1 MNLYFYLVAFIISL
15 FTVPIIVYIARKK
28 NILYQPNNRSS
39 HSTPIPAFGG
49 IAIFLGFSIGILF
62 LNHFDLHQY
71 WIILAAAAF
80 IFTLGLIDDL
90 IVIRSLKKLI
100 ILIAISIGVS
110 FLDGLT
116 ITNLHGLFQIY
127 EIPKYIGIPIT
138 ALVVLVVINAI
149 NLIDGIDGL
158 ASGIG
163 ILNLGF
169 YAYSFYMLD
178 NFHFSSFNLIM
189 VSSILAFLIYNL
201 SGYRFKIFMGD
212 SGSLLLGFI
221 ISISILR
228 FLNIEGATIDGSIQ
242 VSVVTVFSLLIVPVF
257 DLLYV
262 SIKRASLGLKIYIP
276 DKRHIH
282 HTLLKLGFSHK
293 LASLVLVMY
302 TIVFFVI
309 GQLLIAHLYCCI
321 ALGILLIL
329 AVILWTI
336 PEYIIN
342 KNPRKYVLKRN
353 GE

>member
-1 MNLYFYLVAFIISL
+1 MNIYYYLVAFIISL

-39 HSTPIPAFGG
+39 HTLPIPAFGG
-49 IAIFLGFSIGILF
+49 IAIFLGFTIGILF
-62 LNHFDLHQY
+62 LNNFDLPQY

-80 IFTLGLIDDL
+80 IFALGLIDDL
-90 IVIRSLKKLI
+90 IEIRSLKKLI
-100 ILIAISIGVS
+100 ILTAISIGVS

-116 ITNLHGLFQIY
+116 ISNLHGLFQIY
-127 EIPKYIGIPIT
+127 QIPKYIGIPLT

-169 YAYSFYMLD
+169 YAYSFYLHGD
-178 NFHFSSFNLIM
+178 FHYSCFNIIM
-189 VSSILAFLIYNL
+189 VSSIVAFLIYNL

-212 SGSLLLGFI
+212 SGSLFLGFI
-221 ISISILR
+221 ISMSILR
-228 FLNIEGATIDGSIQ
+228 FLNIDEATINGSIH
-242 VSVVTVFSLLIVPVF
+242 VSLVTVFSLLIVPVF
-257 DLLYV
+257 DLVYV
-262 SIKRASLGLKIYIP
+262 AIKRVSLGLKIYAP

-282 HTLLKLGFSHK
+282 HTFLKLGFSHK
-293 LASLVLVMY
+293 LASLVLVIY
-302 TIVFFVI
+302 TIIFFVI
-309 GQLLIAHLYCCI
+309 GQLLVKHFYSCI
-321 ALGILLIL
+321 SLGILLIL

-336 PEYIIN
+336 PEYIIR
-342 KNPRKYVLKRN
+342 KNPRKYVLKKN